1 MLTDLRRQPER
12 LQDPG
17 RIHGVHRAVVRH
29 PRARAHVG
37 DEGPPHV
44 VVHVPPRAPVAA
56 RHLDLQREVRREHR
70 GAMRALRKDNAFM
83 AGVRNR
89 EEARTKQATQKQYNH
104 VFQFLQQ
111 QEQDFRSGGQK
122 GIIFNK
128 KKK

>member
-1 MLTDLRRQPER
+1 MAFRPDVKAVKQFNPRFEEDFVKTRDYDVDRSRAER
-12 LQDPG
+12 K
-17 RIHGVHRAVVRH
+17 R
-29 PRARAHVG
+29 
-37 DEGPPHV
+37 
-44 VVHVPPRAPVAA
+44 
-56 RHLDLQREVRREHR
+56 LQREVRREHR

-122 GIIFNK
+122 GILFNK